1 MKNIKT
7 SCSVS
12 QRPQGF
18 QAKPSALQPAFL
30 IFTPKQE
37 TTVTGRQKGE
47 TAGQTTDY
55 LQPKFTVK
63 VERRK
68 QKQQEEHNHIKMKCL
83 QYGRLK

>member
-37 TTVTGRQKGE
+37 TTVTGRQKQE
-47 TAGQTTDY
+47 TAGQIMDY
-55 LQPKFTVK
+55 LQLNLQLKLKDGNKNSKRNTITS
-63 VERRK
+63 K
-68 QKQQEEHNHIKMKCL
+68 QNVYNMA
-83 QYGRLK
+83 G

>member
-7 SCSVS
+7 SCSVP

-47 TAGQTTDY
+47 TAGQIMDY
-55 LQPKFTVK
+55 LQL
-63 VERRK
+63 
-68 QKQQEEHNHIKMKCL
+68 NL
-83 QYGRLK
+83 QLKLKDGNKNNKRNTITSKRNVYNMAG